1 MRQRDFRTFFESILG
16 PSWAPKGGSNGAQ
29 VGPKTDQNRRRKRR
43 CQKKFFRL
51 VLGRSWSR
59 LGAILGPSWPNLRP
73 SWGDLGAAGGGQNH
87 CFSLHFS
94 ILFEKSLFRIKM
106 VIMGG
111 LGAILGPLGAIL
123 GASWADLGPTWAPK
137 RAQKGAQDEAK
148 TPPKRHLFLIDF

>member
-1 MRQRDFRTFFESILG
+1 MGAQGGVKWS
-16 PSWAPKGGSNGAQ
+16 PSWTQN
-29 VGPKTDQNRRRKRR
+29 GPKSKT
-43 CQKKFFRL
+43 KKKMPKEVFQARL
-51 VLGRSWSR
+51 REVLEPSWSD
-59 LGAILGPSWPNLRP
+59 LWAILAEIEAILGRF
-73 SWGDLGAAGGGQNH
+73 GGGWRGQNR
-87 CFSLHFS
+87 CFSSGFS

-148 TPPKRHLFLIDF
+148 TPPKRHLFFDRFLMRF